1 MIVAHYLVAPLTNL
15 RRSKMPIP
23 DTAKEI
29 IEAMPGAFLPE
40 KAKGLKATY
49 QFQLTGEGGGNWV
62 LEIANQQCQVKEG
75 VAADPDA
82 TISLAA
88 ADYVALVK
96 GELDAVGAFMRG
108 KLKVKGN
115 MGLAMKALDLFQR

>member
-1 MIVAHYLVAPLTNL
+1 M
-15 RRSKMPIP
+15 RIP

-29 IEAMPGAFLPE
+29 IEAMPSAFLPE
-40 KAKGLKATY
+40 RAKGLTATY
-49 QFQLTGEGGGNWV
+49 QFELTGEGGGNWV

-75 VAADPDA
+75 VVADPDA

-96 GELDAVGAFMRG
+96 GEIDVMRAFMMGRI
-108 KLKVKGN
+108 KVKGN
-115 MGLAMKALDLFQR
+115 VGLTMKFLNLFQWP

>member
-1 MIVAHYLVAPLTNL
+1 
-15 RRSKMPIP
+15 MPIP

-29 IEAMPGAFLPE
+29 IEAMPNAFVPE
-40 KAKGLKATY
+40 RAKGLKATY
-49 QFQLTGEGGGNWV
+49 QFELTGEGGGNWV
-62 LEIANQQCQVKEG
+62 IEIADQQCQVREE
-75 VAADPDA
+75 VAAEPDA

-96 GELDAVGAFMRG
+96 GELDAMGAFMRG

-115 MGLAMKALDLFQR
+115 IGLAMKALNLFQHPPFPPTLGG

>member
-1 MIVAHYLVAPLTNL
+1 
-15 RRSKMPIP
+15 MPIP

-29 IEAMPGAFLPE
+29 IEAMPSAFRPE
-40 KAKGLKATY
+40 RAKGIQATY
-49 QFQLTGEGGGNWV
+49 QFELTGEGGGNWV

-96 GELDAVGAFMRG
+96 GELDAMSAFMRG

-115 MGLAMKALDLFQR
+115 MGLAMKVINLFQR

>member
-1 MIVAHYLVAPLTNL
+1 
-15 RRSKMPIP
+15 MPIP

-29 IEAMPGAFLPE
+29 VEAMPSAFVPE
-40 KAKGLKATY
+40 RAKSLKATY
-49 QFQLTGEGGGNWV
+49 QFELTGQGGGNWV

-75 VAADPDA
+75 IAVEPDA

-115 MGLAMKALDLFQR
+115 VGLAMKALNLFQRSEEGK

>member
-1 MIVAHYLVAPLTNL
+1 
-15 RRSKMPIP
+15 MPIP

-29 IEAMPGAFLPE
+29 IEAMPSAFVPE
-40 KAKGLKATY
+40 RAKGLKATY
-49 QFQLTGEGGGNWV
+49 QFELTGEGGGNWV
-62 LEIANQQCQVKEG
+62 LEIANQQCEVKEG
-75 VAADPDA
+75 VADKPDA
-82 TISLAA
+82 TIKLAA

-96 GELDAVGAFMRG
+96 GELDPIGAFMKG

>member
-1 MIVAHYLVAPLTNL
+1 
-15 RRSKMPIP
+15 MPIP

-75 VAADPDA
+75 VAVGPDA

-96 GELDAVGAFMRG
+96 GELDAVGAFMKG

-115 MGLAMKALDLFQR
+115 MGLAMRALDLFQR

>member
-1 MIVAHYLVAPLTNL
+1 M
-15 RRSKMPIP
+15 RIP

-29 IEAMPGAFLPE
+29 IEAIPSAFLPE
-40 KAKGLKATY
+40 RAEGLKATY
-49 QFQLTGEGGGNWV
+49 QFELTGEGGGNWV

-75 VAADPDA
+75 VVADPDA

-96 GELDAVGAFMRG
+96 GEIDAMRAFMMGRI
-108 KLKVKGN
+108 KVKGN
-115 MGLAMKALDLFQR
+115 VGLTMKFLNLFQWP

>member
-1 MIVAHYLVAPLTNL
+1 
-15 RRSKMPIP
+15 MPIP

-29 IEAMPGAFLPE
+29 IEAMPSAFRPE
-40 KAKGLKATY
+40 RATSLKATY
-49 QFQLTGEGGGNWV
+49 QFELTVEGGGDWV
-62 LEIANQQCQVKEG
+62 LEIDDQQCQVKEG
-75 VAADPDA
+75 IAAEPDA

-115 MGLAMKALDLFQR
+115 VGLAMKALNLFER

>member
-1 MIVAHYLVAPLTNL
+1 MSV
-15 RRSKMPIP
+15 P

-29 IEAMPGAFLPE
+29 IEAMPRAFVPE
-40 KAKGLKATY
+40 RAKGLKATY
-49 QFQLTGEGGGNWV
+49 QFELTGEGGGDWV
-62 LEIANQQCQVKEG
+62 IEIADQQCQVREG
-75 VAADPDA
+75 VAAEPDA

-96 GELDAVGAFMRG
+96 GELDAMGAFMKG

-115 MGLAMKALDLFQR
+115 IGLAMRALNLFQR

>member
-1 MIVAHYLVAPLTNL
+1 
-15 RRSKMPIP
+15 MPIP
-23 DTAKEI
+23 DTAQDI
-29 IEAMPGAFLPE
+29 IKAMPSAFRPE
-40 KAKGLKATY
+40 RATSLKATY
-49 QFQLTGEGGGNWV
+49 QFELTGEGGGDWV

-75 VAADPDA
+75 IAAEPDA
-82 TISLAA
+82 TIILAA

-115 MGLAMKALDLFQR
+115 VGLAMKALNLFER